1 MEQLT
6 LFELMQQVSDFPCD
20 DCVFDVHGCCSH
32 IENEEC
38 FCVMGSFQIKNSA
51 IICPACGHTM
61 DVVQMEFGSD
71 GAQCNCGIRKIFN
84 NKGNRMSAFE
94 LWKLGRLVGK

>member
-1 MEQLT
+1 MEQMT

-20 DCVFDVHGCCSH
+20 DCVFDAHGCCSH

-51 IICPACGHTM
+51 IICPACGHSLLLRHAEPEAQRRGGRNHDKQGGITM
-61 DVVQMEFGSD
+61 P
-71 GAQCNCGIRKIFN
+71 IH
-84 NKGNRMSAFE
+84 
-94 LWKLGRLVGK
+94 WKTH